1 MISSWH
7 SAGVMYD
14 NYSRHPLTMG
24 RGNNRMFAL
33 RSSPFMPT
41 RYPCRY
47 RLHLRG
53 REAGRRSRPVLPK
66 PIGVDARSRW
76 LVVPGP
82 SPARDKK
89 KEKQAGRT
97 RRNMEPGVTTRSHT
111 HND

>member
-47 RLHLRG
+47 LLHLRG
-53 REAGRRSRPVLPK
+53 REAGRRSRPVLPN
-66 PIGVDARSRW
+66 
-76 LVVPGP
+76 P
-82 SPARDKK
+82 SVLTP
-89 KEKQAGRT
+89 EAG
-97 RRNMEPGVTTRSHT
+97 GW
-111 HND
+111 

>member
-47 RLHLRG
+47 FFAFARKRG
-53 REAGRRSRPVLPK
+53 GE
-66 PIGVDARSRW
+66 
-76 LVVPGP
+76 
-82 SPARDKK
+82 
-89 KEKQAGRT
+89 KE
-97 RRNMEPGVTTRSHT
+97 
-111 HND
+111 

>member
-41 RYPCRY
+41 RYPFARK
-47 RLHLRG
+47 RG
-53 REAGRRSRPVLPK
+53 GE
-66 PIGVDARSRW
+66 
-76 LVVPGP
+76 
-82 SPARDKK
+82 
-89 KEKQAGRT
+89 KE
-97 RRNMEPGVTTRSHT
+97 
-111 HND
+111 